1 MIKGIQITKK
11 DILDIIR
18 VALKEQDKR
27 LDKKFAD
34 QDMKLEKRFI
44 KHTEDIQRWF
54 GVVLEQQDH
63 DFKLMLES
71 TIGLSEGRLK
81 DMFKEDFIAIAG
93 YLEEKVS
100 HREFNVLELRVKKL
114 ELKKV

>member
-44 KHTEDIQRWF
+44 KHTEDIQR
-54 GVVLEQQDH
+54 
-63 DFKLMLES
+63 
-71 TIGLSEGRLK
+71 
-81 DMFKEDFIAIAG
+81 
-93 YLEEKVS
+93 
-100 HREFNVLELRVKKL
+100 
-114 ELKKV
+114 